1 MTGMLDP
8 DISVKRARLAELLT
22 EAAEIEHDVMCQYLF
37 AAFSMKKS
45 VDEGCVNLLQLET
58 MRGWQATL
66 TSIARQ
72 EMEHLGIVCNL
83 LTAIGE
89 TPYMWRANYPVSSRH
104 YPVAFQSDLRPFSLE
119 ALAQFIRIEMPPLAD
134 DDKRFL
140 QEKEIPIARKDGV
153 DAAGEFNSIAALY
166 LEIER
171 LFEDLDAVGSLFI
184 GPPSAQ
190 IGLSSILPFSGFLRG
205 ISVPA
210 NARMYDIELL
220 PVCDLKSAKASIRQV
235 LDEGE
240 GGGAILEPQS
250 HFGRFVAMYIAFR
263 DELARCPQFAPAR
276 PVVTNPKTAPVA
288 THNGRVT
295 VITDPATRR
304 VSELF
309 DAAYG
314 AMLLLLIRFL
324 ANTDSTAAEIAT
336 LQGAAFFPL
345 MTTIVRPVAELLT
358 QLSAHPKSRETAGPS
373 FDIPR
378 RIQFLPH
385 RKAAWQV
392 MLRDLQHLAA
402 LAKSLAKDDAY
413 SAATRARLQLVFE
426 NAQRISDNFEKG
438 MNMKT
443 SK

>member
-1 MTGMLDP
+1 MLSP
-8 DISVKRARLAELLT
+8 DISAKRARLAELLT

-45 VDEGCVNLLQLET
+45 ADEGFVNLLQLET

-104 YPVAFQSDLRPFSLE
+104 YPVDFQSELRPFSLE

-134 DDKRFL
+134 EDKRFL

-153 DAAGEFNSIAALY
+153 DAGGEFSSIAALY

-171 LFEDLDAVGSLFI
+171 LFEDLDPVGSLFI

-240 GGGAILEPQS
+240 GGGAISEPQS

-288 THNGRVT
+288 THHGPVT

-358 QLSAHPKSRETAGPS
+358 QLSAHPNSRETAGPS

-392 MLRDLQHLAA
+392 MLRDLQHLAT
-402 LAKSLAKDDAY
+402 LAKSLTKDEAY
-413 SAATRARLQLVFE
+413 SAAARARLQLIFE

-438 MNMKT
+438 MNMKS

>member
-1 MTGMLDP
+1 
-8 DISVKRARLAELLT
+8 
-22 EAAEIEHDVMCQYLF
+22 
-37 AAFSMKKS
+37 
-45 VDEGCVNLLQLET
+45 
-58 MRGWQATL
+58 
-66 TSIARQ
+66 
-72 EMEHLGIVCNL
+72 L

-276 PVVTNPKTAPVA
+276 PVGT
-288 THNGRVT
+288 
-295 VITDPATRR
+295 
-304 VSELF
+304 
-309 DAAYG
+309 
-314 AMLLLLIRFL
+314 
-324 ANTDSTAAEIAT
+324 TAA
-336 LQGAAFFPL
+336 
-345 MTTIVRPVAELLT
+345 
-358 QLSAHPKSRETAGPS
+358 SRSSP
-373 FDIPR
+373 IPR
-378 RIQFLPH
+378 RAASPSCSTPLMAPCCCCSSDFSPTPTALP
-385 RKAAWQV
+385 RKS
-392 MLRDLQHLAA
+392 RRFKA
-402 LAKSLAKDDAY
+402 LLFFRS
-413 SAATRARLQLVFE
+413 
-426 NAQRISDNFEKG
+426 
-438 MNMKT
+438 
-443 SK
+443 